1 MELKGKKVNFL
12 GDSITEGCGASD
24 DAHGFVEVFGR
35 LTGSVVRNYGIG
47 GTRIA
52 RKRVP
57 SANPVHDQCFLDRV
71 DQMDPDADL
80 IVIFGGTNDFGH
92 GDAPLG
98 TLDDTDEYTF
108 CGAMKSLL
116 ERVMR
121 RYPASEIVV
130 MTPIHRYSELDTENR
145 EGLVT
150 GPLEL
155 WAEAERQVCNRYSIP
170 VLDLWSVAGIY
181 PRMEENFRQ
190 YTADGLHPN
199 DFGAERIAR
208 RLAGFVSVL

>member
-24 DAHGFVEVFGR
+24 DAHCFVQVFGR
-35 LTGSVVRNYGIG
+35 MTGTVVRNYGIG

-57 SANPVHDQCFLDRV
+57 SANPVHDQCYLDRV
-71 DQMDPDADL
+71 DQMDADADL

-98 TLDDTDEYTF
+98 TPDDTDEYTF

-121 RYPASEIVV
+121 RFPASEIVV
-130 MTPIHRYSELDTENR
+130 MTPIHRRSEMVTENPV
-145 EGLVT
+145 GLVT

-155 WAEAERQVCNRYSIP
+155 WVEAERKICSDYSIP

-181 PRMEENFRQ
+181 PRLEENYRQ

-199 DFGAERIAR
+199 DFGMERIAR
-208 RLAGFVSVL
+208 RLAGFLSIL